1 MQGAGK
7 KIRALFLCTGN
18 SCRSQMAEAWARVLL
33 AEVVEPYSAGTAPK
47 GLDPLAIIAMA
58 EAGVDISSQRSKS
71 IDDFKGIAF
80 DLVVAVCSTADENC
94 PVFPGAK
101 KRVHAPFDDPPR
113 LAQGAKSREEALT
126 QYRRVRDEIRKF
138 IEGLPEIIGAD
149 K

>member
-33 AEVVEPYSAGTAPK
+33 AEVVEPYSAGTAPR
-47 GLDPLAIIAMA
+47 LDPLAIIAMA
-58 EAGVDISSQRSKS
+58 EAGVDIPLSAQSPSTISRGSL
-71 IDDFKGIAF
+71 

-101 KRVHAPFDDPPR
+101 RGSTHPSTTRRALLKAQSPAKR
-113 LAQGAKSREEALT
+113 L
-126 QYRRVRDEIRKF
+126 
-138 IEGLPEIIGAD
+138 LPSTGGSAT